1 MKKIFTLTAILLLV
15 AMFATVFVGCDK
27 KEEEQNITADTKF
40 EDIVSDKITEEEL
53 INLIKEAYKGNGN
66 YRAKSHW
73 VQTYYTQEMERT
85 ALYEVNNTTIKQE
98 TTEVYTDYEREEI
111 YTFTYYSYIFKEGND
126 YYELTSRDNEHW
138 EKKGSYGGIYP
149 GILENLLCEM
159 IEFEGEDITYQLDV
173 DFEWNET
180 EKGYY
185 VVGPDWEAVYKFK
198 NNRLC
203 AVYFDDRSPYDDGN
217 GASIVFYDFGNVPE
231 ITLPEIT
238 E

>member
-53 INLIKEAYKGNGN
+53 ISMVQEAYKGNGN
-66 YRAKSHW
+66 YRAKIW
-73 VQTYYTQEMERT
+73 WDTQEMERT
-85 ALYEVNNTTIKQE
+85 GYEEVNKTTIK
-98 TTEVYTDYEREEI
+98 TEYTDI
-111 YTFTYYSYIFKEGND
+111 YMDSNSEKTYTDTYYSYTYKEGD
-126 YYELTSRDNEHW
+126 KYYELTSRDNEHW

-198 NNRLC
+198 NNRVC
-203 AVYFDDRSPYDDGN
+203 AVYFDDSRPYDDGN
-217 GASIVFYDFGNVPE
+217 GAFIVFYDFGKVPE
-231 ITLPEIT
+231 ITLPEIS